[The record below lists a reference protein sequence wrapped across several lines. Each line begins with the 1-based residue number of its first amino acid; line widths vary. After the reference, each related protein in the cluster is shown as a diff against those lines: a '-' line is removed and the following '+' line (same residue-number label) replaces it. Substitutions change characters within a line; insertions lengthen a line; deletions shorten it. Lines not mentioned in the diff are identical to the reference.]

1 MTVEAKP
8 APAGGGTARRTLTAL
23 VGIPL
28 FLVPLYLG
36 EWVWTILLVIIAL
49 LGAGEWIALTR
60 RAGLV
65 PAPAVVFPGTVLI
78 YSSAV
83 FRPDLLA
90 GAVALLA
97 MTALLAQLR
106 PAGRHQAPA
115 NAGVTALGPLYLSL
129 FAALDLL
136 RRIPDSGLAWTI
148 LVVISVWV
156 ADSAAYFGGRTFGRN
171 LLAPVVSPKKTWEGA
186 ISGEAGGIAG
196 ALVAALIFHLPLGA
210 AAAVGALSATVG
222 LIGDLSKSAI
232 KRAVGVKDSGTIL
245 PGHGGVI
252 DRFDAMLFVAP
263 VAYALLVWVLR

>member
-8 APAGGGTARRTLTAL
+8 APAGGGTARRTLTAI

-36 EWVWTILLVIIAL
+36 EWVWTVLLVIIAL
-49 LGAGEWIALTR
+49 LGAWEWIALTR
-60 RAGLV
+60 TAGLV

-78 YSSAV
+78 YGSAV

-90 GAVALLA
+90 GAAALLA

-106 PAGRHQAPA
+106 PAGRAQAPA
-115 NAGVTALGPLYLSL
+115 NAGVTVLGPLYVSF

-136 RRIPDSGLAWTI
+136 RRLPDGLAWTI
-148 LVVISVWV
+148 LVVASVWV
-156 ADSAAYFGGRTFGRN
+156 ADSAAYFGGRTFGRH

-186 ISGEAGGIAG
+186 VSGEIGGIAA
-196 ALVAALIFHLPLGA
+196 ALVVAAIAGLPLGP
-210 AAAVGALSATVG
+210 AAAVGTLAGTVG
-222 LIGDLSKSAI
+222 LIGDLSESAL
-232 KRAVGVKDSGTIL
+232 KRAARLKDSGTIL
-245 PGHGGVI
+245 PGHGGVL

-263 VAYALLVWVLR
+263 VAYALLAWLLR